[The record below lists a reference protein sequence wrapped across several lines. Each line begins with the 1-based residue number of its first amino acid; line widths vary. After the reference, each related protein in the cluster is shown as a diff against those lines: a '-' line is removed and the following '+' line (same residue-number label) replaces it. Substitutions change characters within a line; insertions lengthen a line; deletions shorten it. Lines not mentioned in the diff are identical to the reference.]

1 MLANQMDRG
10 MDWDDTTNVAN
21 PEVTRKEAGHRDRA
35 YLIVIAGS
43 NVGEMHKV
51 GREVT
56 LGRSGNA
63 DIRLIDD
70 GVSRLHCRIVRYGDV
85 LRVEDLKS
93 RNGTYC
99 NGQQI
104 TSRDLND
111 GDKIQVGRT
120 TILKFTYHDRLEETF
135 QRQMFDSALRDPLTQ
150 AYNKRYFFDR
160 LDSEVRFSIRH
171 GAALTLF
178 LLDLDHFKNINDS
191 YGHQGGDK
199 ALVMFA
205 SHVRS
210 TIRNEDV
217 FARYGGEEFVIITR
231 GIDRPG
237 AELFAQRLREEIAG
251 LVVEHDG
258 RSFSFTTSIGVASL
272 PENKITSADAMVEIA
287 DRALYQ
293 AKEAGRNQVVFASP
307 GPATK

>member
-1 MLANQMDRG
+1 

-21 PEVTRKEAGHRDRA
+21 PDVIRKDAGNRDKA

-43 NVGEMHKV
+43 NVGEMHKI
-51 GREVT
+51 GTEVT
-56 LGRSGNA
+56 LGRSADA

-70 GVSRLHCRIVRYGDV
+70 GVSRLHCRIVRYGEK
-85 LRVEDLKS
+85 LLVEDMRS

-99 NGQQI
+99 NGQQVN
-104 TSRDLND
+104 SRELDD

-120 TILKFTYHDRLEETF
+120 TILKFTYHDRLEESF

-160 LDSEVRFSIRH
+160 LDSELRFSLRH
-171 GAALTLF
+171 SSPLTLL
-178 LLDLDHFKNINDS
+178 LLDLDKFKNINDTF
-191 YGHQGGDK
+191 GHQAGDK

-237 AELFAQRLREEIAG
+237 AHQFAERLREEISK

-258 RSFSFTTSIGVASL
+258 KTFSFTTSMGVATI
-272 PENKITSADAMVEIA
+272 PENTVASADAMVEIA
-287 DRALYQ
+287 DRALYE
-293 AKEAGRNQVVFASP
+293 AKEAGRNRVVFAKP
-307 GPATK
+307 T